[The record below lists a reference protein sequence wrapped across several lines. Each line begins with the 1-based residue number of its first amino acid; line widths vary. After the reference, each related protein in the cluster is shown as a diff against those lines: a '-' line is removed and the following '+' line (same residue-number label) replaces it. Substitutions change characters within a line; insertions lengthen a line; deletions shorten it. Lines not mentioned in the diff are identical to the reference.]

1 MSIYKILISLIS
13 AFVFTACTPAPEV
26 PLSPELSQYTLAKEN
41 CEKLRTTPGIYVP
54 DALDKECLVFLKR
67 LDKANA
73 LDYKIAHFND
83 GNTDP
88 NARPKPEYI
97 LMQSEGYRQ
106 HLKSKLDYQELTDT
120 VNQVSLEAIADDRLA
135 DVELTLSFP
144 ETLFTKAHYLYY
156 KKYAPRFD
164 ADPQYLAYE
173 KQYAQELVKKG
184 LAFLSEGDKNSALTL
199 FKEAAA
205 IHSAQAEYL
214 AGIVYEA
221 KHIDKA
227 IEWHTRAQ
235 EHGIKGSRIQ
245 LARLYSRQHEPKES
259 QKWYLLA
266 AEDGDAHAQFIL
278 YEQYAKTVS
287 DKTLAIAARW
297 LKSAAENGFP
307 PAEYAYAEQLLKK
320 NKAAEAKTW
329 LLKAKEHGVT
339 AADAPLGSIFFKER
353 QYSKAYPLL
362 DSADTA
368 AAKYQLGKMFEQ
380 GLGVKADYYSAY
392 MLYKEA
398 YRLGLKGAKKDMA
411 RVDKLKTEREEAHYE
426 AAKRREGEYQKE
438 LTKRCGEKITNRNIR
453 TAGETFYLHGL
464 IELPL
469 ENADGYLLN
478 TEDGRKFLVTGA
490 VRADTKQFQHVNIT
504 AKSTGN
510 SLTISDDNDAR
521 VTIYQLSFQKEC
533 QR

>member
-1 MSIYKILISLIS
+1 MSIHKVLIAVIPSL
-13 AFVFTACTPAPEV
+13 VFTACTPAPEV
-26 PLSPELSQYTLAKEN
+26 PLSPELSQYALAKEN
-41 CEKLRTTPGIYVP
+41 CERLRTTLGIYVP
-54 DALDKECLVFLKR
+54 DELDKECLVFLQR
-67 LDKANA
+67 LNKANA

-83 GNTDP
+83 DNTDP

-97 LMQSEGYRQ
+97 LLQTDGYRQ
-106 HLKSKLDYQELTDT
+106 HLKTKLDYQELADT
-120 VNQVSLEAIADDRLA
+120 INKVSLEAIANDRLA

-144 ETLFTKAHYLYY
+144 ETQFTKEHYLYY
-156 KKYAPRFD
+156 KKYAPQFD
-164 ADPQYLAYE
+164 NDPQYLAYE
-173 KQYAQELVKKG
+173 QQYAQELVNQG
-184 LAFLSEGDKNSALTL
+184 LAFLSEGDKRSALTL

-278 YEQYAKTVS
+278 YEQYKKTVS
-287 DKTLAIAARW
+287 DKSQEIAAKW
-297 LKSAAENGFP
+297 LKSAADNGFP
-307 PAEYAYAEQLLKK
+307 QAEYAYGEQLLKI
-320 NKAAEAKTW
+320 NKTAEAKTW
-329 LLKAKEHGVT
+329 LLKAKVHGVT
-339 AADAPLGSIFFKER
+339 AAGAPLGSIFFKDK
-353 QYSKAYPLL
+353 QYRKAFPLL
-362 DSADTA
+362 DIADTA
-368 AAKYQLGKMFEQ
+368 AAKYQLGKMFEH

-398 YRLGLKGAKKDMA
+398 YRLGIKGAKKDMA

-438 LTKRCGEKITNRNIR
+438 LAQRCGEKVTNRNIR
-453 TAGETFYLHGL
+453 TAGEMLHLHGL
-464 IELPL
+464 VELPL
-469 ENADGYLLN
+469 ENSDGFILN
-478 TEDGRKFLVTGA
+478 TEDGRKFFVLGA
-490 VRADTKQFQHVNIT
+490 DRADTEQYKHVDIT
-504 AKSTGN
+504 AKSTGK
-510 SLTISDDNDAR
+510 SLTISGDNDSTM
-521 VTIYQLSFQKEC
+521 TIYQLSFQKNC